1 MRQEGTNIRNY
12 RNCCL
17 VHRIECVKSV
27 YEQAEIKY
35 LCLFFILFK
44 SSNKNTT
51 YNKNT
56 TNKKLLLNVSFKSNQ
71 PSNDPTIGWKKK
83 NNEPMLAS
91 INSNPLFQRKRHL
104 PLRRFLNKVRLI
116 LHIGSYVQ

>member
-12 RNCCL
+12 RNYYP
-17 VHRIECVKSV
+17 VRRIGCVKSI
-27 YEQAEIKY
+27 YEQAEIKN

-44 SSNKNTT
+44 SSNKNAT

-56 TNKKLLLNVSFKSNQ
+56 TNKKLLLNVSFNRNQ

-83 NNEPMLAS
+83 NKEPMLAS
-91 INSNPLFQRKRHL
+91 INSNPLFQRKKA
-104 PLRRFLNKVRLI
+104 PAVETIPK
-116 LHIGSYVQ
+116 

>member
-1 MRQEGTNIRNY
+1 MRQEGQTYEITEIVVSSIA
-12 RNCCL
+12 L
-17 VHRIECVKSV
+17 ECVKSV

-56 TNKKLLLNVSFKSNQ
+56 TNKKLLLNVSSNQ

-91 INSNPLFQRKRHL
+91 INSNPLFQRKKA
-104 PLRRFLNKVRLI
+104 PAVETILNKVRLI

>member
-1 MRQEGTNIRNY
+1 MRQEGQTYEITEIIVPSVA
-12 RNCCL
+12 L
-17 VHRIECVKSV
+17 ECVKSV
-27 YEQAEIKY
+27 CEQAEIKN
-35 LCLFFILFK
+35 LCLLFLFK
-44 SSNKNTT
+44 SSNENTT

-91 INSNPLFQRKRHL
+91 INSSPLFQRKKA
-104 PLRRFLNKVRLI
+104 PAVETIPK
-116 LHIGSYVQ
+116 